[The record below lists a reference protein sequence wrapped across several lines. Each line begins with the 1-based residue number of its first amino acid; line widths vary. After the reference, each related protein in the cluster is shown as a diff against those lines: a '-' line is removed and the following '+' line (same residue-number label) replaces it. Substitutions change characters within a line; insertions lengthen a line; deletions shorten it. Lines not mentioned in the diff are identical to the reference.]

1 MAMTEG
7 YSQYVCDRCGAVLYA
22 QAASPDAQKW
32 AAISRVSAAGSDVE
46 RLLCPACAAA
56 YQPLVE
62 GQERDFVK
70 FMQGSG
76 N

>member
-22 QAASPDAQKW
+22 QATSPDAQRW
-32 AAISRVSAAGSDVE
+32 VPIRRVSAAGSDVE
-46 RLLCPACAAA
+46 RLLCPSCGMD
-56 YQPLVE
+56 YRPLVE
-62 GQERDFVK
+62 GQEREFVK

-76 N
+76 E